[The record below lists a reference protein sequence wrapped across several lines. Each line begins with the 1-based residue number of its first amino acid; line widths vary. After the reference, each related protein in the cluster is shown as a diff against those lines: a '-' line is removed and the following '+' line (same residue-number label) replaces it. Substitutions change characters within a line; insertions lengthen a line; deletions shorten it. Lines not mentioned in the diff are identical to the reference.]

1 MVHSLTL
8 NYMDKVSQLIFFAKG
23 VGKGGV
29 RLVCSCSLRVAVP
42 SPPLTKEKQ
51 KTVRARSFSLFFS
64 FVGGRVRLHVGYRS
78 CPCLS
83 QLCERLHQGGCQHIF
98 KGQVLS

>member
-23 VGKGGV
+23 GGKGGGV

-42 SPPLTKEKQ
+42 SPPPDKG
-51 KTVRARSFSLFFS
+51 KTENSESEVLLSVFFLCW
-64 FVGGRVRLHVGYRS
+64 GEGAATRR
-78 CPCLS
+78 LS
-83 QLCERLHQGGCQHIF
+83 QLPLFESAL
-98 KGQVLS
+98 

>member
-23 VGKGGV
+23 EARGGV

-42 SPPLTKEKQ
+42 SPPDKG
-51 KTVRARSFSLFFS
+51 KTVRGSSFSLFFF

-83 QLCERLHQGGCQHIF
+83 QLRERLHQGGCQYIF
-98 KGQVLS
+98 KEQVLS

>member
-23 VGKGGV
+23 VGKGVV

-42 SPPLTKEKQ
+42 SPPPDKG
-51 KTVRARSFSLFFS
+51 KTENSESEVLLSVFFLCW
-64 FVGGRVRLHVGYRS
+64 GEGAATRR
-78 CPCLS
+78 LS
-83 QLCERLHQGGCQHIF
+83 QLPLFESAL
-98 KGQVLS
+98 

>member
-23 VGKGGV
+23 EARGGV

-42 SPPLTKEKQ
+42 SPPDKG
-51 KTVRARSFSLFFS
+51 KTVRGSSFSLFFF
-64 FVGGRVRLHVGYRS
+64 FVGGEGAATRR
-78 CPCLS
+78 LS
-83 QLCERLHQGGCQHIF
+83 QLPLFE
-98 KGQVLS
+98 SAS